1 VPADLNLLPSFITRI
16 FSGKHF
22 PTLRA
27 PGYAR
32 MSGLKWLYAPTPEA
46 LAFAVRTTFAALMA
60 LTIAMWMELDD
71 PPWAAMTVWIVAQG
85 SRGESLSKARWRLVG
100 TAIGATS
107 AVILVCSFPQA
118 PWLFFPAIS
127 IWIGLCCMC
136 ATLVRNFRSY
146 ALVLSGYTCAI
157 IALAATRDPDN
168 IFMITMSRTSYI
180 VLGIACETLVAVLFA
195 HNLASSA
202 RRNMRQK
209 IQMALGSSTDAVAN
223 LLAGDEAAFI
233 RSRALFGTILSI
245 NDQIE
250 FSEVEM
256 GPHGHEGDHARAAL
270 AAVSVLLSRGLGM
283 MARIK
288 ALGTTNEQFT
298 ETSLLTRTFL
308 LGVPARL
315 ENDAEIPHIQ
325 QDLQDLRGV
334 CRQRIID
341 ALTHEISMAPTS
353 ETLEVDDLLNCRILH
368 NALDELLG
376 ELEQAITEFDAS
388 QHEIRGDHFHFRIE
402 AHRDYKEAAYNGIR
416 AAVAIGASAL
426 IWEVTAW
433 ANGIGFITMVAVTC
447 GLFATRENPVVGT
460 MNFLRG
466 ACWAVFVSG
475 FLVLLFLPR
484 PAEFEMLAAVLA
496 LPMIAGGLAARNPAT
511 AGAAA
516 SYCLFLPNLVGPGNQ
531 TRLNEIAYFNA
542 SFALLC
548 SIGFAVLIFRAVL
561 PFDNDEERWRMRNRT
576 LHDLRH
582 LASAQPMPRTQS
594 WIGRNTDRFSRLIRH
609 AGPTPTPTIEAYLQG
624 TLSAMTIGLNIIRL
638 RTVMERGQLPPAA
651 NRAIELFLSRM
662 SQFSGR
668 YGRFGRTARVARG
681 ATRSLRRLEATETN
695 ITSRIE
701 ITRAIA
707 YLLVISYELGA
718 NAAFLDASQ
727 PYRMTD
733 GSS

>member
-1 VPADLNLLPSFITRI
+1 MPADLKIVPSFIARVFRGRD
-16 FSGKHF
+16 FSILS
-22 PTLRA
+22 P
-27 PGYAR
+27 PGYNR
-32 MSGLKWLYAPTPEA
+32 MSRLKWLYAPTPEA
-46 LAFAVRTTFAALMA
+46 LAFALRTTFAALMA
-60 LTIAMWMELDD
+60 LTIAMWMELDS

-100 TAIGATS
+100 TALGATS
-107 AVILVCSFPQA
+107 AVVIVCSFPQA
-118 PWLFFPAIS
+118 PWLFFPALS
-127 IWIGLCCMC
+127 IWIGICCGC

-157 IALAATRDPDN
+157 IALAASQDPDN
-168 IFMITMSRTSYI
+168 IFMITMSRTTYI
-180 VLGIACETLVAVLFA
+180 VLGISCETLVAVLFA
-195 HNLASSA
+195 HNLATA
-202 RRNMRQK
+202 AKKNMRQK
-209 IQMALGSSTDAVAN
+209 IQTALSTSTEAVAN
-223 LLAGDEAAFI
+223 LLAGDEQAFV

-288 ALGTTNEQFT
+288 ALGTVNPVFT

-308 LGVPARL
+308 LGLPARL
-315 ENDAEIPHIQ
+315 ESDTQIPQ
-325 QDLQDLRGV
+325 VMSDLQDLRSV

-341 ALTHEISMAPTS
+341 ALTEELAATEPHDTDTIER
-353 ETLEVDDLLNCRILH
+353 LLNCRILH

-376 ELEQAITEFDAS
+376 EQEQAVAEFDAS
-388 QHEIRGDHFHFRIE
+388 QHEIRGDHFHFRLQ
-402 AHRDYKEAAYNGIR
+402 AHRDFKEALYNGIR

-426 IWEVTAW
+426 IWELTAW
-433 ANGIGFITMVAVTC
+433 PNGIGFITMVAVTC
-447 GLFATRENPVVGT
+447 GLFATRENPVLGT

-466 ACWAVFVSG
+466 ACWAVFVSA
-475 FLVLLFLPR
+475 FLVLLFVPR

-516 SYCLFLPNLVGPGNQ
+516 SYSLFLPALVGPGNQ

-542 SFALLC
+542 AFALLC

-561 PFDNDEERWRMRNRT
+561 PFDSDEERWRMRNRT

-582 LASAQPMPRTQS
+582 LASANPLPQPRA

-609 AGPTPTPTIEAYLQG
+609 AGPTPSPTIEAYLQG

-638 RTVMERGQLPPAA
+638 RVVLERSKLPESA
-651 NRAIELFLSRM
+651 NRAITLFLHRM
-662 SQFSGR
+662 AQFSGR
-668 YGRFGRTARVARG
+668 YGRTARVARS
-681 ATRSLRRLEATETN
+681 ATRVLRVLEGKETN
-695 ITSRIE
+695 ITARVE

-707 YLLVISYELGA
+707 YLLVISYELDA

-727 PYRMTD
+727 PYR
-733 GSS
+733 SSEMIS

>member
-1 VPADLNLLPSFITRI
+1 MPADLHLLPSFLNRI

-22 PTLRA
+22 PTIRA

-46 LAFAVRTTFAALMA
+46 LAFAVRTTVAALMA

-100 TAIGATS
+100 TAIGAIS
-107 AVILVCSFPQA
+107 AVIIVCSFPQA

-127 IWIGLCCMC
+127 MWIGLCCMC

-157 IALAATRDPDN
+157 IAMAATRQPDN

-180 VLGIACETLVAVLFA
+180 VLGITCETLVAVLFA
-195 HNLASSA
+195 HNLAASA

-209 IQMALGSSTDAVAN
+209 IQLALSSATDAVAN
-223 LLAGDEAAFI
+223 LLAGDDQAFV

-270 AAVSVLLSRGLGM
+270 ASVSVLLSRGLGM

-288 ALGTTNEQFT
+288 ALETRNEQFT
-298 ETSLLTRTFL
+298 ETSLLTRSFL
-308 LGVPARL
+308 LGVPPRL
-315 ENDAEIPHIQ
+315 ENDSDIAHILH
-325 QDLQDLRGV
+325 DLQDLRGV

-341 ALTHEISMAPTS
+341 ALTREIGTTPSDTA
-353 ETLEVDDLLNCRILH
+353 EIDDLLNCRILH

-376 ELEQAITEFDAS
+376 ELELAVKEFDAS

-402 AHRDYKEAAYNGIR
+402 AHRDFKEAAYNGIR
-416 AAVAIGASAL
+416 AAMAIGMSAL
-426 IWEVTAW
+426 IWEITAW
-433 ANGIGFITMVAVTC
+433 PNGIGFITMVAVTC

-460 MNFLRG
+460 MSFLRG
-466 ACWAVFVSG
+466 ACWAVLVSG

-484 PAEFEMLAAVLA
+484 PAEFEMLAACLA
-496 LPMIAGGLAARNPAT
+496 LPMIAGGLAARNPST

-516 SYCLFLPNLVGPGNQ
+516 SYSLFLPNLVGPGNQ
-531 TRLNEIAYFNA
+531 TRLNEIAYFNT

-561 PFDNDEERWRMRNRT
+561 PFNNDEERWRMRNRT

-582 LASAQPMPRTQS
+582 LAAAHPMPATQS

-638 RTVMERGQLPPAA
+638 RTVLERGQLPAA
-651 NRAIELFLSRM
+651 AERAIELFMSRM
-662 SQFSGR
+662 SEFSGR

-681 ATRSLRRLEATETN
+681 ATRSLRRLEAREGN

-727 PYRMTD
+727 PYRVSD
-733 GSS
+733 AS

>member
-1 VPADLNLLPSFITRI
+1 
-16 FSGKHF
+16 
-22 PTLRA
+22 
-27 PGYAR
+27 
-32 MSGLKWLYAPTPEA
+32 MSRLKWLYAPTPEA
-46 LAFAVRTTFAALMA
+46 LAFALRTTFAALMA
-60 LTIAMWMELDD
+60 LTIAMWMELDS

-100 TAIGATS
+100 TALGAIS
-107 AVILVCSFPQA
+107 AVVIVCSFPQA
-118 PWLFFPAIS
+118 PWLFFPALS
-127 IWIGLCCMC
+127 IWIGICCGC

-157 IALAATRDPDN
+157 IALAASQDPDN
-168 IFMITMSRTSYI
+168 IFMITMSRTTYI
-180 VLGIACETLVAVLFA
+180 VLGISCETLVAVLFA
-195 HNLASSA
+195 HNLASA
-202 RRNMRQK
+202 AKKNMRQK
-209 IQMALGSSTDAVAN
+209 IQTALSTSTQAVAN
-223 LLAGDEAAFI
+223 LLAGDEQAFV

-288 ALGTTNEQFT
+288 ELGTINPVFT
-298 ETSLLTRTFL
+298 ETSLLTRTYL
-308 LGVPARL
+308 LGLPARL
-315 ENDAEIPHIQ
+315 ESDAQIPQ
-325 QDLQDLRGV
+325 LLSDLQDLRSV

-341 ALTHEISMAPTS
+341 ALTEELAATEPHDT
-353 ETLEVDDLLNCRILH
+353 ETIERLLNCRILH

-376 ELEQAITEFDAS
+376 ELEQAIEEFDAS
-388 QHEIRGDHFHFRIE
+388 QHEIRGDHFHFRLQ
-402 AHRDYKEAAYNGIR
+402 AHRDFKEALYNGVR

-426 IWEVTAW
+426 IWEITAW
-433 ANGIGFITMVAVTC
+433 SNGIGFITMVAVTC
-447 GLFATRENPVVGT
+447 GLFATRENPVLGT

-466 ACWAVFVSG
+466 ACWAVFVSA

-484 PAEFEMLAAVLA
+484 PAEFEMLAAILA

-516 SYCLFLPNLVGPGNQ
+516 SYSLFLPNLVGPGNQ

-561 PFDNDEERWRMRNRT
+561 PFNSDEERWRMRNRT

-582 LASAQPMPRTQS
+582 LASANPLPQARA

-609 AGPTPTPTIEAYLQG
+609 AGPTPSPTIEAYLQG

-638 RTVMERGQLPPAA
+638 RVVLERSQLPESA
-651 NRAIELFLSRM
+651 NRAISLFLHRM
-662 SQFSGR
+662 AQFSGR
-668 YGRFGRTARVARG
+668 YGRTARVARS
-681 ATRSLRRLEATETN
+681 ATRVLRTLEGKETN
-695 ITSRIE
+695 ITARVE
-701 ITRAIA
+701 MTRAIA
-707 YLLVISYELGA
+707 YLLVISYELDA

-727 PYRMTD
+727 PYR
-733 GSS
+733 SSEMIG

>member
-1 VPADLNLLPSFITRI
+1 
-16 FSGKHF
+16 
-22 PTLRA
+22 
-27 PGYAR
+27 
-32 MSGLKWLYAPTPEA
+32 MSRLKWLYAPTPEA
-46 LAFAVRTTFAALMA
+46 IAFALRTTFAALMA
-60 LTIAMWMELDD
+60 LTIAMWMELDS

-100 TAIGATS
+100 TALGAIS
-107 AVILVCSFPQA
+107 AVVIVCSFPQS
-118 PWLFFPAIS
+118 PWLFFPALS
-127 IWIGLCCMC
+127 IWIGICCGC

-146 ALVLSGYTCAI
+146 ALVLAGYTCAI
-157 IALAATRDPDN
+157 IALAASQDPDN
-168 IFMITMSRTSYI
+168 IFMITMSRTTYI
-180 VLGIACETLVAVLFA
+180 VLGISCETLVAVLFA
-195 HNLASSA
+195 HNLATA
-202 RRNMRQK
+202 AKKNMRQK
-209 IQMALGSSTDAVAN
+209 IQTALSTSTEAVAN
-223 LLAGDEAAFI
+223 LLAGDEQAFV

-288 ALGTTNEQFT
+288 ALGTVNPVFT

-308 LGVPARL
+308 LGLPGRL
-315 ENDAEIPHIQ
+315 ESDTQIQ
-325 QDLQDLRGV
+325 QVMADLQDLRSV

-341 ALTHEISMAPTS
+341 ALTEELAAVEPHDTDTIER
-353 ETLEVDDLLNCRILH
+353 LLNCRILH

-376 ELEQAITEFDAS
+376 ELEQAVAEFDAS
-388 QHEIRGDHFHFRIE
+388 QHEIRGDHFHFRLQ
-402 AHRDYKEAAYNGIR
+402 AHRDFKEALYNGIR
-416 AAVAIGASAL
+416 AAVAIGTSAL

-433 ANGIGFITMVAVTC
+433 SNGIGFITMVAVTC
-447 GLFATRENPVVGT
+447 GLFATRENPVLGT

-466 ACWAVFVSG
+466 ACWAVFVSA
-475 FLVLLFLPR
+475 FIVLLFIPR

-516 SYCLFLPNLVGPGNQ
+516 SYSLFLPNLVNPGNQ
-531 TRLNEIAYFNA
+531 SRLNEIAYFNA

-561 PFDNDEERWRMRNRT
+561 PFNSDEERWRMRNRT

-582 LASAQPMPRTQS
+582 LASADPLPQPRA

-609 AGPTPTPTIEAYLQG
+609 AGPTPSPTIEAYLQG

-638 RTVMERGQLPPAA
+638 RVVLERSQLPESA
-651 NRAIELFLSRM
+651 NRAITLFLHRM
-662 SQFSGR
+662 AQFSGR
-668 YGRFGRTARVARG
+668 YGRTARVARG
-681 ATRSLRRLEATETN
+681 ATRVLRVLEGKETN
-695 ITSRIE
+695 ITSRVE
-701 ITRAIA
+701 MTRAIA
-707 YLLVISYELGA
+707 YLLVISYELDA

-727 PYRMTD
+727 PYR
-733 GSS
+733 SSEMIS

>member
-1 VPADLNLLPSFITRI
+1 
-16 FSGKHF
+16 
-22 PTLRA
+22 
-27 PGYAR
+27 
-32 MSGLKWLYAPTPEA
+32 MSRLKWLYAPTPEA
-46 LAFAVRTTFAALMA
+46 LAFALRTTFAALMA
-60 LTIAMWMELDD
+60 LTIAMWMELDS

-100 TAIGATS
+100 TALGATS
-107 AVILVCSFPQA
+107 AVVIVCSFPQA
-118 PWLFFPAIS
+118 PWLFFPALS
-127 IWIGLCCMC
+127 IWIGICCGC

-157 IALAATRDPDN
+157 IALAASQDPDN
-168 IFMITMSRTSYI
+168 IFMITMSRTTYI
-180 VLGIACETLVAVLFA
+180 VLGISCETLVAVLFA
-195 HNLASSA
+195 HNLATA
-202 RRNMRQK
+202 AKKNMRQK
-209 IQMALGSSTDAVAN
+209 IQTALSTSTEAVAN
-223 LLAGDEAAFI
+223 LLAGDEQAFV

-288 ALGTTNEQFT
+288 ALGTVNPVFT

-308 LGVPARL
+308 LGLPARL
-315 ENDAEIPHIQ
+315 ESDTQIPQ
-325 QDLQDLRGV
+325 VMSDLQDLRSV

-341 ALTHEISMAPTS
+341 ALTEELAATEPHDTDTIER
-353 ETLEVDDLLNCRILH
+353 LLNCRILH

-376 ELEQAITEFDAS
+376 ELEQAVAEFDAS
-388 QHEIRGDHFHFRIE
+388 QHEIRGDHFHFRLQ
-402 AHRDYKEAAYNGIR
+402 AHRDFKEALYNGIR

-426 IWEVTAW
+426 IWELTAW
-433 ANGIGFITMVAVTC
+433 PNGIGFITMVAVTC
-447 GLFATRENPVVGT
+447 GLFATRENPVLGT

-466 ACWAVFVSG
+466 ACWAVFVSA
-475 FLVLLFLPR
+475 FLVLLFVPR

-516 SYCLFLPNLVGPGNQ
+516 SYSLFLPALVGPGNQ

-542 SFALLC
+542 AFALLC

-561 PFDNDEERWRMRNRT
+561 PFDSDEERWRMRNRT

-582 LASAQPMPRTQS
+582 LASANPLPQPRA

-609 AGPTPTPTIEAYLQG
+609 AGPTPSPTIEAYLQG

-638 RTVMERGQLPPAA
+638 RVVLERSKLPESA
-651 NRAIELFLSRM
+651 NRAITLFLHRM
-662 SQFSGR
+662 AQFSGR
-668 YGRFGRTARVARG
+668 YGRTARVARS
-681 ATRSLRRLEATETN
+681 ATRVLRVLEGKETN
-695 ITSRIE
+695 ITARVE
-701 ITRAIA
+701 MTRAIA
-707 YLLVISYELGA
+707 YLLVISYELDA

-727 PYRMTD
+727 PYR
-733 GSS
+733 SSEMIS